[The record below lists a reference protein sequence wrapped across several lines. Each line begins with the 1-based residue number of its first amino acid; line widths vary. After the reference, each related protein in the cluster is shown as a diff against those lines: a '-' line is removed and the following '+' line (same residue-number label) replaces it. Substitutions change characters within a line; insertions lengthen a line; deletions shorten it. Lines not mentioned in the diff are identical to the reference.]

1 MLIRTL
7 VTRARPSRLLT
18 LTPKPTYR
26 LVLTPTRLYASTTTT
41 TPMAAESDTISD
53 TITPTTL
60 TASLHA
66 SPALQPL
73 THVSITDISGG
84 CGSSFA
90 AVIVSDAFAGKSSLQ
105 RVRLVNGVLKEEI
118 ARIHAWTPRCLTGE
132 QWAKECGKSK
142 EQ

>member
-1 MLIRTL
+1 MLIRSL
-7 VTRARPSRLLT
+7 VTRAHPSRLLT
-18 LTPKPTYR
+18 LHPKPTS
-26 LVLTPTRLYASTTTT
+26 TRLYASSTTTTT

-132 QWAKECGKSK
+132 QWAKEGGKSS